1 MNEILLLI
9 ACGIL
14 LAGVGFI
21 LGSARPREDSKLLSL
36 LEKELDNKQDLINK
50 FAGLSA
56 QLFNAT
62 HQPRE
67 PVIMDNAPV
76 EQEEPSQKDLE
87 EEYAGMTGG
96 MNG

>member
-14 LAGVGFI
+14 LCGVGFI
-21 LGSARPREDSKLLSL
+21 LGSVRPREDIKVLSL
-36 LEKELDNKQDLINK
+36 LEKELENKQDLINK

-62 HQPRE
+62 YQPRE
-67 PVIMDNAPV
+67 PVIMEPTLAL
-76 EQEEPSQKDLE
+76 QEEVSE
-87 EEYAGMTGG
+87 EELIKEYSDLTGG
-96 MNG
+96 ING